1 MILYHGSNISFDHI
15 DLTKSLPNKDFGKGF
30 YLSDNYEQAE
40 EMAKFKVVISGGKVV
55 VQSYQTEDAILEN
68 TTLKIK
74 TFKAYTKEWAEFI
87 LANRNN
93 HSDIPVHDY
102 DIVYGPIANDKVGI
116 QIRKSNQSVKKTMTD
131 FEYMK
136 EALATELVMML
147 MEKEGMDM
155 KSALNFFYNSDTCN
169 KLSNPE
175 SGLFFQSEGY
185 VYALLHKEITTGT
198 LD

>member
-116 QIRKSNQSVKKTMTD
+116 QIRKYKDGSIN
-131 FEYMK
+131 FEEFLHRLHYMK
-136 EALATELVMML
+136 GITFQYFFGTEKAINQLR
-147 MEKEGMDM
+147 
-155 KSALNFFYNSDTCN
+155 
-169 KLSNPE
+169 KL
-175 SGLFFQSEGY
+175 
-185 VYALLHKEITTGT
+185 
-198 LD
+198 